1 MSINIG
7 AADHRGFE
15 HIYRFISENKNISD
29 LRYGEF
35 VFEEMYCVYR
45 NCKHKMKE
53 HDGKI
58 CKCKHKQ
65 THFDVGFTP
74 SVVIFYNE

>member
-15 HIYRFISENKNISD
+15 HRYHLKYGERLCFEDMYCIYRKC
-29 LRYGEF
+29 R
-35 VFEEMYCVYR
+35 
-45 NCKHKMKE
+45 HKMKE

-74 SVVIFYNE
+74 SVVIFYK